1 MVSILRQS
9 WLILF
14 LLPLFLSTCLFYYSY
29 HREKIIERANKETE
43 IFIATAEATRSYVK
57 EVLRPKMYKIFHD
70 ERFIPE
76 AMSTS
81 HIGREIMRRIG
92 KNFPY
97 MEYKRAALNP
107 RNPINRADDLEKNVI
122 EEVKALKEKEV
133 TRLLNRKG
141 TLYFARFKAIYAEN
155 SCLKCHGRPEDA
167 PKDLLKLYG
176 KSGGF
181 NYRPGDI
188 VAVDA
193 VYIPV
198 GPAISNLKK
207 QVVSTFLIGLI
218 VLIFIVFSLRL
229 LIHYEF
235 LPHLR
240 KLSFYLRSIIPG
252 REAEGP
258 SPEDDNIEKM
268 AASLEDL
275 AIEVK
280 RIHTE
285 LKKSEQKYRSLFES
299 SQDAILMWNQERKLV
314 DINPS
319 GLKLFG
325 FLDKSEALQIETI
338 EQLFWDHQEALELL
352 EKLEREGQ
360 IKEFETTVVDR
371 GGNRYQIL
379 ITASK
384 AIDLGGLVLYEGI
397 FRDITEKKLMEKHI
411 ITTEKLAAVGQLA
424 AGLAHEINNSLS
436 VIKCYANLL
445 TKVNNLDEQAQ
456 KDLEIIKKHVKL
468 SQDILQN
475 LLNFSRPAE
484 YKKAYVNVNEIIEEV
499 VSVFASR
506 FKKRSISLVLD
517 LSPEAPALFL
527 DRDKIKQVFMN
538 MILNAVQAIERDG
551 LIEIKTI
558 FNKARQ
564 EVVIKI
570 RDTGSGI
577 PETIIDKIFD
587 PFFTTKAPGEGTGL
601 GLSVSYG
608 IVKDHDGKIFVES
621 KVGEG
626 TTFTIVFPVN
636 ES

>member
-141 TLYFARFKAIYAEN
+141 TLYFARFKAIYAEK

-207 QVVSTFLIGLI
+207 QVISTFLIGLI

-252 REAEGP
+252 REAESP
-258 SPEDDNIEKM
+258 SPEEDNIEKM

>member
-252 REAEGP
+252 REAESP
-258 SPEDDNIEKM
+258 SPEEDNIEKM

>member
-141 TLYFARFKAIYAEN
+141 TLYFARFKAIYAEK

-207 QVVSTFLIGLI
+207 QVISTFLIGLI

-319 GLKLFG
+319 SLKLFG